1 MKSVAV
7 TFLVLMCCGL
17 NAQKGNVGICGWH
30 SGDKIKPSD
39 YQSIKK
45 GRLYGNFSNDNE
57 NLYINLRIV
66 DQKVQERILKEG
78 LTIWV
83 NMDGKDVRQLGIRFP
98 MGSLSQGA
106 HRKAD
111 HAERNIQT
119 DDNPSDL
126 ISLANT
132 IELIGFTYEQE
143 RHFPA
148 ENRDNFRGSVRF
160 DKEGILDYILIMPI
174 AKLPVR
180 NSKGGH
186 GAMPFTLGIEYGSLS
201 LINKSGV
208 NRGPAPASVFRPGKS
223 GKNAPETFWINNVTL
238 AASK

>member
-7 TFLVLMCCGL
+7 IFLVFMCCGL
-17 NAQKGNVGICGWH
+17 NAQRGNLNICRWH
-30 SGDKIKPSD
+30 TGDKIEPSD
-39 YQSIKK
+39 YQTIKK
-45 GRLYGNFSNDNE
+45 SKLYGTFSNDND
-57 NLYINLRIV
+57 NLYINLRVV

-83 NMDGKDVRQLGIRFP
+83 NMDGKEVRQLGIRFP
-98 MGSLSQGA
+98 MGSLSQGG
-106 HRKAD
+106 HRKSD

-119 DDNPSDL
+119 VDNPAGL

-160 DKEGILDYILIMPI
+160 DKEGILNYVLVLPI
-174 AKLPVR
+174 ERLPVR

-201 LINKSGV
+201 LINNSGV
-208 NRGPAPASVFRPGKS
+208 NRGPAPASVFRSGKS